1 MVGYETEFKT
11 LHATKMKHAIFIRG
25 SARTWH
31 YLKKDIIEFFNSAWH
46 MPDWY
51 LCFWK
56 SNTVAPE
63 QLEEDFKECNV
74 KMLHIEN
81 EDTYKKFNAMSVVNN
96 RNGPTAFRENAQ
108 NYWRLAYLDH
118 ILSTAKRR
126 HEINHQMEYRTVTF
140 IRPDIIYRTTTNIKP
155 KDFIKKL
162 NEVGN
167 MDILNQNQSNK
178 GEWQH
183 TASRTENYFVTDFIW
198 TAGKLAADI
207 YGTRFFDPHHSDMK
221 LPQFMNWDPHQNM
234 GYMQS
239 RNQFFYGSSASVIT
253 GKIVR
258 PNDIIFEENSN
269 NYIIPEIS
277 DEDAHHTK
285 TAPKQRLTTQWQS
298 LPEEMRV
305 QMCDRCN
312 IDLED
317 YSLER
322 PKTIPKSGL

>member
-1 MVGYETEFKT
+1 
-11 LHATKMKHAIFIRG
+11 MKHAIFIRG
-25 SARTWH
+25 SARTWN
-31 YLKKDIIEFFNSAWH
+31 YLKKDIIEFYNSAWC

-51 LCFWK
+51 ICFWK
-56 SNTVAPE
+56 SGTTTIKK
-63 QLEEDFKECNV
+63 LEEDFNGSSV
-74 KMLHIEN
+74 KMLHL
-81 EDTYKKFNAMSVVNN
+81 EDSSNYKKFNIMSVVNN
-96 RNGPTAFRENAQ
+96 RNGATAFHYNAE

-118 ILSTAKRR
+118 IMSTAKRKY
-126 HEINHQMEYRTVTF
+126 EVNFKMEYHTVTF
-140 IRPDIIYRTTTNIKP
+140 IRPDITYRLISSIKTR
-155 KDFIKKL
+155 DLIKKL
-162 NEVGN
+162 NSLDN
-167 MDILNQNQSNK
+167 MDILNQCYNNNTK
-178 GEWQH
+178 EGH
-183 TASRTENYFVTDFIW
+183 NIASKTENYFVNDFLW

-207 YGTRFFDPHHSDMK
+207 YGTRFFDTHHTDIE

-239 RNQFFYGSSASVIT
+239 RNQFYHGSQVSLVT

-258 PNDIIFEENSN
+258 PNDIIFDEDSDD
-269 NYIIPEIS
+269 YYIPEIS
-277 DEDAHHTK
+277 DDDAHHTK
-285 TAPKQRLTTQWQS
+285 LLPKQRSTTQWQS